1 MAMTTENHEMLELL
15 QRKLSEQDYQ
25 LSDKQL
31 N

>member
-1 MAMTTENHEMLELL
+1 MAMTHENHEMLELL